1 MKLSLL
7 IAAAVVGNTAG
18 AHVRIPTSF
27 LDEQSHIQCNEPSD
41 QSKGCPEDRI
51 PYLCP
56 EAADETRPN
65 GVLLCCMWDHLPEQR
80 KQKAKI
86 MKDVNLDGYGKCI
99 TRPHWGGCWECPT
112 DDSYSEECIDGV
124 MPPYPICCSEK
135 RTVQDWVEKAV
146 DSATRCCKD
155 DGELSECMCPIKD
168 TDKFMDNIG
177 NYCDAVD
184 ICQADEQSIHTPI
197 PSC

>member
-1 MKLSLL
+1 MKLLLL

-80 KQKAKI
+80 KQKANI
-86 MKDVNLDGYGKCI
+86 MKDVNLDDMESVSLVLI
-99 TRPHWGGCWECPT
+99 
-112 DDSYSEECIDGV
+112 GV
-124 MPPYPICCSEK
+124 VVGL
-135 RTVQDWVEKAV
+135 VQ
-146 DSATRCCKD
+146 
-155 DGELSECMCPIKD
+155 LM
-168 TDKFMDNIG
+168 
-177 NYCDAVD
+177 
-184 ICQADEQSIHTPI
+184 IHTRMNVLMV
-197 PSC
+197 